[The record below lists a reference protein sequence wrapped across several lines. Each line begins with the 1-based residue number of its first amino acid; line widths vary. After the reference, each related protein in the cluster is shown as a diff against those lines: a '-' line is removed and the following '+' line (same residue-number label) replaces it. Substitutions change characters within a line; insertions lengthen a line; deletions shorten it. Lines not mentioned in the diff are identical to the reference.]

1 MILNSNVK
9 LVSDSKVEVVIR
21 IPKEFIKDKYNEIL
35 QDYSLRIKIKGF
47 RPGKVPFG
55 IIESK
60 YADNIKALTME
71 KIIHQSLE
79 EFFKSALYKPLS
91 YAVPKILDE
100 RLEIDFSQDFE
111 FTFVYE
117 TYPEFNVPDISDFE
131 VEVPEVLVSDSD
143 VEEELKLLQLE
154 NSMIID
160 DNGGEVKL
168 GSIVKVDFVELDD
181 SLSEILTTKRQ
192 DFVFTVGEFN
202 NNYYGIDD
210 DILGMKKDESRVVEK
225 SYDSDYKFD
234 ELANSFKR
242 LKVTIKD
249 IKRRDIP
256 ELNDDFA
263 KDIRDSFKT
272 LDELREHIKGNM
284 LRIVKERIESF
295 KLSKLLSSIV
305 DQINIE
311 VPPTMFEAEFK
322 QALNGV
328 LNKNKVNLKQLNN
341 VSSDLQSADDILKD
355 TVLKQLKSKLV
366 FQKIV
371 DSDSMEITDVD
382 LENELVKQA
391 DDAKMKFS
399 DIKKF
404 YEEKNLLEIL
414 RNEIKRGKIKQ
425 KILKNVKEIKH
436 NKVSFKNF
444 INDKTGE

>member
-9 LVSDSKVEVVIR
+9 LISDSKVEVIIK

-35 QDYSLRIKIKGF
+35 KDYSLRIKIKGF
-47 RPGKVPFG
+47 RTGKVPFD
-55 IIESK
+55 IIEGK
-60 YADNIKALTME
+60 YSDNIKALTME

-79 EFFKSALYKPLS
+79 EFFKIALYKPLS

-117 TYPEFNVPDISDFE
+117 TYPEFKLPDISDFE

-154 NSMIID
+154 NSVVID
-160 DNGGEVKL
+160 DNSSEVKS

-181 SLSEILTTKRQ
+181 SFSEILTTKRQ
-192 DFVFTVGEFN
+192 DFVFTVGEY
-202 NNYYGIDD
+202 NNYYGIDE
-210 DILGMKKDESRVVEK
+210 DILGMKKDEGRVVEK
-225 SYDSDYKFD
+225 NYDSDYKFG

-242 LKVTIKD
+242 LKVIVKD

-256 ELNDDFA
+256 ELNDNFA
-263 KDIRDSFKT
+263 QDIRDSFKT
-272 LDELREHIKGNM
+272 LNELKEHVKDNM
-284 LRIVKERIESF
+284 FRLVKEKIESL
-295 KLSKLLSSIV
+295 KLSKLLSYIV

-328 LNKNKVNLKQLNN
+328 LKKNKINTEQLNN
-341 VSSDLQSADDILKD
+341 FSSGLRSANDVLKD
-355 TVLKQLKSKLV
+355 TVLRQLKSKLV
-366 FQKIV
+366 FQKMV
-371 DSDSMEITDVD
+371 DNDSMEITDVD
-382 LENELVKQA
+382 LENEIVKQA
-391 DDAKMKFS
+391 DDAKMKFA

-414 RNEIKRGKIKQ
+414 RHEIKRGKVKD
-425 KILKNVKEIKH
+425 KILKNIKEIKH
-436 NKVSFKNF
+436 KKVAFKNF